1 MLVLLC
7 CALSLPALAA
17 NRFILRPASGGN
29 VSDVAGRHGLTVLG
43 ALDSASTVYSVVASD
58 MLTPTSVISDCSGD
72 SGITHIEQD
81 QATLLPERNASALLN
96 QSTTAILDQLHTHV
110 MTTWFGQ
117 QVPQYYAVQT
127 AVSQIHLDQAQNNFG
142 ASGVGTVVAI
152 IDTGIDPNHP
162 VLAASVVPGYDF
174 TRNVAGIPNE
184 LADVSTAT
192 AAALTQSTTAILDQ
206 RNLAILNQSTT
217 AILDQSTTAILD
229 QSTTAI
235 LDHLPEAFGHGTM
248 VAGVIHLAAPKAQL
262 MPLKAFAANGT
273 GELSDILRAI
283 YYAIDHGA
291 NVINM
296 SFSLDSSSTELV
308 NAIGLAQNK
317 NVITVAST
325 GNTGLGT
332 VAFPAALQKV
342 IGVASVDG
350 SGNRSAFS
358 SFGTGTWI
366 AAPGEE
372 VITTYPGGHY
382 AAASGTS
389 FSAPLISGGSALV
402 KQFMPTANYS
412 NVSAGLACNRKLS
425 ADMGYGVA
433 DLSQTVQWAAKNVTG
448 STSGSGGTS
457 GGSGSTSG
465 GSTASTAKT
474 AIVLKH

>member
-1 MLVLLC
+1 MEKKGMSRMRVLLAVLLC
-7 CALSLPALAA
+7 ALSVPAIAA

-29 VSDVAGRHGLTVLG
+29 VNDVAGRHGLTVVA
-43 ALDSASTVYSVVASD
+43 ALDSTSTVYSVVASD
-58 MLTPTSVISDCSGD
+58 MITPVSVIDDCSGD
-72 SGITHIEQD
+72 ADITHIEQD
-81 QATLLPERNASALLN
+81 QATVLPERASSALLN
-96 QSTTAILDQLHTHV
+96 QSTTAILDQIRSHTL
-110 MTTWFGQ
+110 TTWFGQ
-117 QVPQYYAVQT
+117 QVPQFYSTQPA
-127 AVSQIHLDQAQNNFG
+127 ASLIHLTNAQNDFG

-162 VLAASVVPGYDF
+162 LLSGSVVSGYDF

-184 LADVSTAT
+184 LADVSPAI
-192 AAALTQSTTAILDQ
+192 AGVLTQSTTAILDQ

-248 VAGVIHLAAPKAQL
+248 VAGVIHLAAPKAEL

-273 GELSDILRAI
+273 GQLSDILRAI
-283 YYAIDHGA
+283 YFAIDHGA
-291 NVINM
+291 SVINM
-296 SFSLDSSSTELV
+296 SFSLDSSSDELV
-308 NAIGLAQNK
+308 KAIGLAQNK
-317 NVITVAST
+317 NVIAVAST

-332 VAFPAALQKV
+332 VNFPAALQKV
-342 IGVASVDG
+342 IGVASVDNA
-350 SGNRSAFS
+350 GNRSAFS

-372 VITTYPGGHY
+372 VITAYPGGHY

-389 FSAPLISGGSALV
+389 FSAPLITGGAALV

-412 NVSAGLACNRKLS
+412 NVSAGLACNRHPS

-433 DLSQTVQWAAKNVTG
+433 DLAQTLQWAAK
-448 STSGSGGTS
+448 SSGG
-457 GGSGSTSG
+457 G
-465 GSTASTAKT
+465 
-474 AIVLKH
+474 KH

>member
-1 MLVLLC
+1 MNRMRVAVALLI
-7 CALSLPALAA
+7 CAVSLPAVAA

-29 VSDVAGRHGLTVLG
+29 VSSVAGRHGLTVVG

-58 MLTPTSVISDCSGD
+58 MLTPGSVISDCSGD
-72 SGITHIEQD
+72 SGISNIEQD
-81 QATLLPERNASALLN
+81 QATLLPERNASGSLN
-96 QSTTAILDQLHTHV
+96 QSTTAILDQLGTRT

-117 QVPQYYAVQT
+117 QVPLYYAKQP
-127 AVSQIHLDQAQNNFG
+127 ALSLIKLDNAQANFG
-142 ASGVGTVVAI
+142 ATGAGTTVAI

-162 VLAASVVPGYDF
+162 VLSKSVVSGYDF
-174 TRNVAGIPNE
+174 TRNVAGVPNE
-184 LADVSTAT
+184 LADVSSAI
-192 AAALTQSTTAILDQ
+192 AGALTQSTTAILDQ

-235 LDHLPEAFGHGTM
+235 LDQLPAAFGHGTM
-248 VAGVIHLAAPKAQL
+248 VAGVIHVAAPNAKL
-262 MPLKAFAANGT
+262 MPLKAFAASGT
-273 GELSDILRAI
+273 GQLSDILRAI
-283 YYAIDHGA
+283 YFAIDNGA

-317 NVITVAST
+317 NVILIAST
-325 GNTGLGT
+325 GNTGLPT

-342 IGVASVDG
+342 IGVASV
-350 SGNRSAFS
+350 SNSSTRSSFS

-389 FSAPLISGGSALV
+389 FSAPLISGASALV
-402 KQFMPTANYS
+402 KQFMPTSNYS
-412 NVSAGLACNRKLS
+412 NVSAGLACGRQPTTDL
-425 ADMGYGVA
+425 GYGVA
-433 DLSQTVQWAAKNVTG
+433 DISQTVAWAAKNT
-448 STSGSGGTS
+448 STSGGGGTS
-457 GGSGSTSG
+457 GG
-465 GSTASTAKT
+465 K
-474 AIVLKH
+474 